1 MFHSEEQK
9 LESQLILKGV
19 FESQILNK
27 SKLYLVLIKF
37 RHTWPTTVIIF
48 KNFKPKKEFSVGELE
63 RVTRAFTQQLTK
75 HGFLGPSI
83 DVPAPDM

>member
-1 MFHSEEQK
+1 MTN
-9 LESQLILKGV
+9 QLFSK
-19 FESQILNK
+19 ILN
-27 SKLYLVLIKF
+27 LE
-37 RHTWPTTVIIF
+37 
-48 KNFKPKKEFSVGELE
+48 KEFSVGELE